1 MGDFTDKTIVIT
13 GASRGVGRQL
23 AIDFAGEGANIVAT
37 DVMADADALLEE
49 VGAAGGK
56 GLYCRADVSVSAD
69 VAGML
74 ESALSAFGR
83 IDVLVNNAGVNIDS
97 PFLDIAE
104 DDWDRVIAVN
114 LKGPFLCTQIFGRA
128 MAATGGGSIVNISA
142 VTGTVAR
149 RNGANYC
156 ASKAG
161 LDMLTKCAAL
171 ELGPRVRV
179 NGLALGFFDSPLVR
193 ELYSSDQ
200 VSAIVGETPLNRTGE
215 FGEVSAAVKFLA
227 SDAASFITGQTPII
241 DGGRIMR

>member
-1 MGDFTDKTIVIT
+1 MSEFTDRTVVIT
-13 GASRGVGRQL
+13 GAGRGVGRQL
-23 AIDFAGEGANIVAT
+23 AVDFAAEGANVVAA
-37 DVMADADALLEE
+37 DIAADADAVLDEIR
-49 VGAAGGK
+49 AAGGK
-56 GLYCRADVSVSAD
+56 AIYCQTDVSVSTD

-83 IDVLVNNAGVNIDS
+83 VDVLVNNAGVNIDS
-97 PFLDIAE
+97 PFLDLAE
-104 DDWDRVIAVN
+104 DDWDKVLAVN

-128 MAATGGGSIVNISA
+128 MVAAGEGAIVNISA
-142 VTGTVAR
+142 VTGIVAR

-161 LDMLTKCAAL
+161 LNMLTKCAAL
-171 ELGPRVRV
+171 ELAPQVRV

-193 ELYSSDQ
+193 ELYSTDQ
-200 VSAIVGETPLNRTGE
+200 VSAVVGETPLNRTGE
-215 FGEVSAAVKFLA
+215 FGEISATVKFLA